1 LQNGSLKEFW
11 KRQGLANIMSGRS
24 PEVVIIGGT
33 YIDMDIRCG
42 QIPLPGQSVIGS
54 ALSYKLTGPGPNQA
68 IEAALCGCN
77 VHLISKVGGDSFAH
91 TVKSILTDYNV
102 DTEFIYIAEAK
113 NTGVVITL
121 VNSEGENASC
131 YCSGANS
138 ALTSEDIEAAE
149 QIISKADVCL
159 IHSKF
164 QQEAV
169 VTAVR
174 TAMVHGTKVILNP
187 AAPLDQ
193 QGYEAGDL
201 PADYFTVDILL
212 SNLYE
217 AAEIADQ
224 SAASVRTAKLIGSDL
239 VARGVGS
246 AIITMGR
253 RGCMVVDRSGADQI
267 AGHEVELV
275 DQTARG
281 DAFAGALAAYYA
293 VENDVRGA
301 VKFASAAGAL
311 ACTKFGSI
319 EALPTKAEIIEL
331 LQKDD
336 TE

>member
-1 LQNGSLKEFW
+1 
-11 KRQGLANIMSGRS
+11 MSGRS
-24 PEVVIIGGT
+24 PEVVVIGGT

-54 ALSYKLTGPGPNQA
+54 ALSYTLTGPGPNQA

-77 VHLISKVGGDSFAH
+77 VHLISKVGGDSFAQ
-91 TVKSILTDYNV
+91 TAKMILIEYNV
-102 DTEFIYIAEAK
+102 DTEFIYTAEAK
-113 NTGVVITL
+113 NTGVVVTL

-149 QIISKADVCL
+149 QIISEADVCL
-159 IHSKF
+159 IHGQF
-164 QQEAV
+164 QQEAII
-169 VTAVR
+169 TAVR
-174 TAMVHGTKVILNP
+174 CAMVHGTKVILNP

-193 QGYEAGDL
+193 QDQESGDL

-217 AAEIADQ
+217 AAEIVDQ

-253 RGCMVVDRSGADQI
+253 RGCMVVDRNGADQI
-267 AGHEVELV
+267 AGYEVELV
-275 DQTARG
+275 DQNASG
-281 DAFAGALAAYYA
+281 DAFAGALAAHYA
-293 VENDVRGA
+293 VENNVRGA
-301 VKFASAAGAL
+301 VEFASAAGAL

-319 EALPTKAEIIEL
+319 EALPTKADIIEL
-331 LQKDD
+331 LQKED